1 VNTWLILTAFIS
13 TVFGVLGVFF
23 GKGTS
28 KAPEIGPD
36 DEEMLRRAVRLREL
50 LEERLAES
58 TGETAALLEEEV
70 PEQAIASEFNK
81 RKG

>member
-1 VNTWLILTAFIS
+1 MNTWLILTAFIS

-23 GKGTS
+23 GKKTS
-28 KAPEIGPD
+28 EPREIKP
-36 DEEMLRRAVRLREL
+36 DEEEILRRAMRLREL